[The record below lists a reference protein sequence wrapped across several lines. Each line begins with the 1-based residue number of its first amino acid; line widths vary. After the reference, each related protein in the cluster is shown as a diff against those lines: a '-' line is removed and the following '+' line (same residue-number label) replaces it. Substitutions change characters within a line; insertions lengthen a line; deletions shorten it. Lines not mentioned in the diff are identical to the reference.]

1 MTKFHVVWHFENGAI
16 AMTDVIKAHDAV
28 DAHNKAQKMATNITV
43 QDSLHRKVV
52 VGTITRL
59 QT

>member
-1 MTKFHVVWHFENGAI
+1 MTKFHIVWHFENGAV
-16 AMTDVIKAHDAV
+16 AMTDVIKAHDAL
-28 DAHNKAQKMATNITV
+28 DAHKKATKVA
-43 QDSLHRKVV
+43 QDFKIRDTLQRIVV